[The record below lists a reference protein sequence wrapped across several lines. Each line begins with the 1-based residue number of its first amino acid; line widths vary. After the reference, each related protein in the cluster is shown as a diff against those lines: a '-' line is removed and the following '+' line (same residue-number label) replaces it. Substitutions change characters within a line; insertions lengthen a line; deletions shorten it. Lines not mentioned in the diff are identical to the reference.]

1 MHPLPCTPS
10 FVVPSASYE
19 HSAFSPQSFSAYR
32 VCIAIRGKCTRARIS
47 CERVVHDQIVS
58 IFCHRHQPS
67 FLVCMPQRRN
77 ITGRWLNSS
86 FTLSTLLFF
95 VAFFRR
101 QPHSSNPFSVASPG
115 AFPIP
120 AIRTVLLSFSLSLHA
135 FRFFSSIPRFLFFH
149 VLEAEI
155 WPESTRLS
163 ALVET
168 ANRFRFLLLLSSPLA
183 RFSRCFFMRTFDA
196 CRGNINICC
205 TMTR

>member
-1 MHPLPCTPS
+1 MPCTPS

-101 QPHSSNPFSVASPG
+101 QPHSSDPLSVASPG

-120 AIRTVLLSFSLSLHA
+120 AIRTVLLSFSLSLSS
-135 FRFFSSIPRFLFFH
+135 RFSSFFFH
-149 VLEAEI
+149 
-155 WPESTRLS
+155 
-163 ALVET
+163 
-168 ANRFRFLLLLSSPLA
+168 SSFFVFSRSRSGNLA
-183 RFSRCFFMRTFDA
+183 GIDAFVRFSRD
-196 CRGNINICC
+196 G
-205 TMTR
+205 